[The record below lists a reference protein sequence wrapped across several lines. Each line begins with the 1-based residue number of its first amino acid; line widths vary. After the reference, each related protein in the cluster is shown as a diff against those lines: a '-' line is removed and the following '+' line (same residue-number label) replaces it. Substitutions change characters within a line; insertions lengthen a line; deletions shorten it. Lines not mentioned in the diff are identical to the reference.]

1 MLFDLVLGRVS
12 EVLDRLSQQSS
23 FAEAKLFQLLARVD
37 VLINHMVDDGCLVR
51 QSLHADYAKRPVFA
65 LDKAVVHVKASGV
78 LFEVTSAIA
87 FSGEEATAVRALVH
101 IRSTF
106 HS

>member
-1 MLFDLVLGRVS
+1 MLFDLVLGSVS

-23 FAEAKLFQLLARVD
+23 FAEAKLFQLFARFD

-51 QSLHADYAKRPVFA
+51 QSFHADYAKRPVFA
-65 LDKAVVHVKASGV
+65 LDKVIVHVKASGV
-78 LFEVTSAIA
+78 LFEVTSAAA
-87 FSGEEATAVRALVH
+87 FVSEESAAVRTLVH